1 MLVQWVFYP
10 LGVGGLS
17 GSQGVRDRKVDK
29 HETGLPHLRAAC
41 CSEYELQHD
50 KSQTLGLST
59 QNTKYPKPCLK
70 KNSDQPRLQFSAKGE
85 KEIKIQFMLYRRQ

>member
-1 MLVQWVFYP
+1 ME
-10 LGVGGLS
+10 
-17 GSQGVRDRKVDK
+17 GVRDRKVDK

-59 QNTKYPKPCLK
+59 QNTKYPKLCLK
-70 KNSDQPRLQFSAKGE
+70 KKKQRSTSLTVQCK
-85 KEIKIQFMLYRRQ
+85 RRKRNKNTIHVISKAIIIIIIIIF